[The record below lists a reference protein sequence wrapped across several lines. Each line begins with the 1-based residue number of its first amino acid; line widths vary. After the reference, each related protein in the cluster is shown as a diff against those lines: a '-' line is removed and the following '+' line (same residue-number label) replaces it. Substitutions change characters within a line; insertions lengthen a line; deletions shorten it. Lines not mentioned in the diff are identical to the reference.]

1 MTTDPASLPASRGF
15 NDDVS
20 QISFTNFIDAHTH
33 KNLWIVNKICTI
45 FLSHINWWLRMRNA
59 RCAMRVCVCFAS
71 IYDNS
76 CRLLFIANWK
86 ISWEFPSL
94 HLFFPGKS
102 KRNFSSCFRTN
113 KFHLMICYIHLTY
126 VGTYIYANDCFQIV
140 TYYCQSPSSSII
152 DPNENMLAVLNL
164 MKSSFNMYYYLLWLF
179 SLFVQPK
186 RGAANPPRRHVARKR
201 RK

>member
-20 QISFTNFIDAHTH
+20 QISFTNFIDTHTH

-126 VGTYIYANDCFQIV
+126 VETYI
-140 TYYCQSPSSSII
+140 CQ
-152 DPNENMLAVLNL
+152 
-164 MKSSFNMYYYLLWLF
+164 WLF
-179 SLFVQPK
+179 PNCNILLSITVLK
-186 RGAANPPRRHVARKR
+186 HHRSERKYAGR
-201 RK
+201 AELDEIVI